1 MSSLMRTRCW
11 VKQSFIPVS
20 KPSCMKTT
28 WSRSLESIARK
39 SMKPTMLNWR
49 VIYVIET
56 QNMIQSNGLPIT
68 GTPRLRLLLTWGL
81 NQASVQ
87 MLARRWNTM
96 KCYTTMSER
105 WRTSSRQRLRTET
118 SNWDDLFRRAQW
130 PSATVLT
137 NMLSNISKLRL
148 RSHRLGP
155 KIFLKKWMNVCTQT
169 SDWRTNWPRFRGKG
183 RRPPSDPRS
192 LSLGLSLKANVSTS

>member
-11 VKQSFIPVS
+11 VKHSFIPVN

-39 SMKPTMLNWR
+39 SMKPTMLNLK

-56 QNMIQSNGLPIT
+56 RNTIQSNGLPIT

-87 MLARRWNTM
+87 MLARRWNIM
-96 KCYTTMSER
+96 KCSTTMSER
-105 WRTSSRQRLRTET
+105 WRTSWRPRLRTET
-118 SNWDDLFRRAQW
+118 WNWDNLFRRAQW

-137 NMLSNISKLRL
+137 NMLFNILKLRL

-155 KIFLKKWMNVCTQT
+155 KIFLKKWMNVCTRI
-169 SDWRTNWPRFRGKG
+169 SGWRMNWPRFRGKG

-192 LSLGLSLKANVSTS
+192 LSSGPSLKANVSTS